1 MCPKGYGGSFKAAEH
16 HGNCNS
22 LCQTQL
28 LKAESEPVPPAG
40 HIINRRVRGALARGP
55 QTRPIDAASLMMS
68 VVCGVTALWRLR
80 RGFSHTV
87 ATGLRVF
94 AGTGSGRFHSSQRGE
109 DEFEG
114 DFETEEDGIEAI
126 KSSIQKQQKAIKF
139 QRMRREFEPRGPPER
154 KLSWSAM
161 EQIRYLKR
169 EFPEEWTLH
178 RLAEGFNVSSDVIQR
193 VLRSNF
199 SPPEKRRLKQD
210 LKVSKVLGQNVIPD
224 TRKDV
229 ALLPQGT
236 KDSGVRLLQP
246 GLRGTQNI
254 PQKSIPPPGN
264 SQSAALA
271 LRTEDAL
278 VQRKT
283 ERTQL
288 STQHFQHS
296 PAGVIPTAPQAF
308 PADDLQADP
317 TYSLEV
323 QQDNDDEEWDGE
335 VLSDGELEELAE
347 QGIKNH
353 LQVVQKGRE
362 FFDNDG
368 KFLYRI

>member
-126 KSSIQKQQKAIKF
+126 K
-139 QRMRREFEPRGPPER
+139 
-154 KLSWSAM
+154 
-161 EQIRYLKR
+161 RYLKR